1 MSQDQSK
8 SGKAADNVAFAGD
21 RTFSLDNPSLRT
33 RLRYN
38 FDSSFGAGP
47 AGALKWLLGTIAVL
61 SVPLMLA
68 VQITQETTKVPILG
82 KALTLTDAPHGV
94 QKWIDAYYQTF
105 LIFLGKAT
113 FTSSTWTA
121 RIFAWLGIAIS
132 MVITATLFGFV
143 ITNVNGAMAK
153 LKKGRGLVIE
163 EGQTTIIGWT
173 PQIFSMITQIE
184 KSNESEERQGILVI
198 IANVGRELMVD
209 EVHSRVG
216 ETKHTRIIFK
226 SGDPANPRVLAESS
240 ISKSKNIIVLGN
252 YWALTTQ
259 LILAI
264 QACLPAKST
273 IPIIAEISDEN
284 TANILKSASKTPV
297 YSLNREDFVSRIT
310 AHSVLQPGITNV
322 ILDLLDFDGSEIYVK
337 GFKQAEGKT
346 FGEIQQSFNAIPL
359 GIFKA
364 NNEVILAPD
373 AATRVEEGDRIVGLA
388 VDFSKFT
395 WRNTESSSASLA
407 PVVSLE
413 KTVNKPENILI
424 IGWSR
429 LARFSVLEISKVCA
443 PGTKFTF
450 FAQVGRVPLEDYN
463 GLEHPNISIDIR
475 QTSGTAEELS
485 AMLNSQEFTRIG
497 VFGYKTRGLPMPE
510 SEAITLLT
518 CTQIAHD
525 QRNPNCKS
533 KDAFVV
539 AEIQDVGN
547 TSLAHQIDLDDL
559 VISDRLSTLM
569 MSQLAETNE
578 LGEVFNE
585 LFGPRGAFI
594 QAKPASAYLEL
605 GKAMTFEEIQRIGQ
619 AHGDIILGYQEHA
632 STQAMPF
639 TILDPGRSTVLTPND
654 EMSFVVLGAL

>member
-1 MSQDQSK
+1 M
-8 SGKAADNVAFAGD
+8 
-21 RTFSLDNPSLRT
+21 
-33 RLRYN
+33 
-38 FDSSFGAGP
+38 
-47 AGALKWLLGTIAVL
+47 
-61 SVPLMLA
+61 
-68 VQITQETTKVPILG
+68 
-82 KALTLTDAPHGV
+82 
-94 QKWIDAYYQTF
+94 
-105 LIFLGKAT
+105 
-113 FTSSTWTA
+113 
-121 RIFAWLGIAIS
+121 
-132 MVITATLFGFV
+132 
-143 ITNVNGAMAK
+143 
-153 LKKGRGLVIE
+153 
-163 EGQTTIIGWT
+163 
-173 PQIFSMITQIE
+173 
-184 KSNESEERQGILVI
+184 
-198 IANVGRELMVD
+198 GREIMDD
-209 EVHSRVG
+209 EVRSRVG

-226 SGDPANPRVLAESS
+226 SGDPSNPRVLAESN
-240 ISKSKNIIVLGN
+240 ISKAKNIIVLGN

-264 QACLPAKST
+264 QACLPAET
-273 IPIIAEISDEN
+273 NIPIIAEISDEN
-284 TANILKSASKTPV
+284 TANILKSASKSPV

-322 ILDLLDFDGSEIYVK
+322 ILDLLDFDGSEVYVK

-359 GIFKA
+359 GIFKS
-364 NNEVILAPD
+364 NNQVVLAP
-373 AATRVEEGDRIVGLA
+373 AAETHIEAGDRIVGLA
-388 VDFSKFT
+388 VDYSKFT
-395 WRNTESSSASLA
+395 WRNTESATSLSTPA
-407 PVVSLE
+407 VPVE
-413 KTVNKPENILI
+413 KTQAAPENILI

-429 LARFSVLEISKVCA
+429 LARFSILEISKVCA

-450 FAQVGRVPLEDYN
+450 FGQAGRVGLEEYN

-475 QTSGTAEELS
+475 QTNGTAAELT
-485 AMLNSQEFTRIG
+485 AILNSQEFTRIG
-497 VFGYKTRGLPMPE
+497 VFGYKTRGLPMAE

-525 QRNPNCKS
+525 QRNPECKS

-539 AEIQDVGN
+539 AEIQDVAN

-578 LGEVFNE
+578 LGAVFDE

-594 QAKPASAYLEL
+594 QAKPASAYVEL
-605 GKAMTFEEIQRIGQ
+605 GQSKSFEEIQRIGQ

-639 TILDPGRSTVLTPND
+639 TVLDPGRTTVVTPSQ

>member
-1 MSQDQSK
+1 M
-8 SGKAADNVAFAGD
+8 
-21 RTFSLDNPSLRT
+21 
-33 RLRYN
+33 
-38 FDSSFGAGP
+38 
-47 AGALKWLLGTIAVL
+47 
-61 SVPLMLA
+61 
-68 VQITQETTKVPILG
+68 
-82 KALTLTDAPHGV
+82 
-94 QKWIDAYYQTF
+94 
-105 LIFLGKAT
+105 
-113 FTSSTWTA
+113 
-121 RIFAWLGIAIS
+121 
-132 MVITATLFGFV
+132 
-143 ITNVNGAMAK
+143 
-153 LKKGRGLVIE
+153 
-163 EGQTTIIGWT
+163 
-173 PQIFSMITQIE
+173 
-184 KSNESEERQGILVI
+184 
-198 IANVGRELMVD
+198 
-209 EVHSRVG
+209 
-216 ETKHTRIIFK
+216 
-226 SGDPANPRVLAESS
+226 
-240 ISKSKNIIVLGN
+240 
-252 YWALTTQ
+252 
-259 LILAI
+259 
-264 QACLPAKST
+264 
-273 IPIIAEISDEN
+273 
-284 TANILKSASKTPV
+284 
-297 YSLNREDFVSRIT
+297 
-310 AHSVLQPGITNV
+310 

-388 VDFSKFT
+388 VDSSKFT

-413 KTVNKPENILI
+413 KTVNKPENILV

-639 TILDPGRSTVLTPND
+639 TILDPGRSTVLTPNH